1 MGLFN
6 DFQSAW
12 EDMDLPQEDDLKFDV
27 NDSVYIHGC
36 IKLLKKQLIR
46 NRFKLESNHLT
57 MTEFDI
63 MTNEPKNV
71 TEVYLLGELCLNKRP
86 QFYTKPIKC
95 ENYVLFEDEALV
107 CGGRNYIRGK
117 SVEIEILYK
126 IGNAYH
132 KGWFKLECYK

>member
-117 SVEIEILYK
+117 SGPIDLI
-126 IGNAYH
+126 
-132 KGWFKLECYK
+132 